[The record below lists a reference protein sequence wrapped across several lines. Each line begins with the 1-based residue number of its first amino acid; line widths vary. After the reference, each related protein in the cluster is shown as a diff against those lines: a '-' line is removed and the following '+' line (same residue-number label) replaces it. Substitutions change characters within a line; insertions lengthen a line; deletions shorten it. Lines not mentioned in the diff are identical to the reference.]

1 MLEQGSPR
9 NARRPC
15 DIRQRERQLHV
26 GLDEI
31 DAALHI
37 TRRNLVFQSVQGV
50 SIVARLPEEQLG
62 DDKLLVHRQHGWVD
76 SLRPG
81 IVKVG
86 DDAAYVAAEP
96 APERRLEIERRRKF
110 QLPDRLIAEQRLE
123 LPDQCRRR
131 DLERHPLA
139 ILS

>member
-31 DAALHI
+31 DAAPHI
-37 TRRNLVFQSVQGV
+37 TRRNLVFPAVQGV

-86 DDAAYVAAEP
+86 D
-96 APERRLEIERRRKF
+96 ERLTWRRSLRPNAVSRSSDGANSSF
-110 QLPDRLIAEQRLE
+110 RTA
-123 LPDQCRRR
+123 
-131 DLERHPLA
+131 
-139 ILS
+139 